1 MENASKALLMAAGVL
16 IGILVISFMML
27 LLRKGGQMSSEFDSQ
42 LSNNEL
48 LKFNSQFELYQ
59 RSDIENTFF
68 DVITVVNL
76 AYDANVSTQWQ
87 TGSGVTVQ
95 IWERGN
101 CKYSI
106 SDSNEIKKHT
116 MQEGTSGSEKD
127 IYSEIIGKYTQLK
140 NDDPAQGYQY
150 KFVCEKIDYNTAS
163 GKVNQ
168 VIFRAEER

>member
-1 MENASKALLMAAGVL
+1 MENASKAFIMAAGVL
-16 IGILVISFMML
+16 IGILIISFMML

-76 AYDANVSTQWQ
+76 AYDVNTSAQWQ
-87 TGSGVTVQ
+87 PESGVTVVVK
-95 IWERGN
+95 EGVN
-101 CKYSI
+101 EKYRI
-106 SDSNEIKKHT
+106 SDSMKIPKHT
-116 MQEGTSGSEKD
+116 MLDNSDHEKD
-127 IYSEIIGKYTQLK
+127 IYSEIIGKYTKLK

-150 KFVCEKIDYNTAS
+150 QFVCEKIDYNTAS

>member
-48 LKFNSQFELYQ
+48 LKFNSQFELYK

-76 AYDANVSTQWQ
+76 AYDVNTSTQWQ
-87 TGSGVTVQ
+87 AKSGVTVE
-95 IWERGN
+95 IREGAN
-101 CKYSI
+101 PKFYI
-106 SDSNEIKKHT
+106 SDSVKIEKHK
-116 MQEGTSGSEKD
+116 MLDASNHEKD
-127 IYSEIIGKYTQLK
+127 IYSEIIEKYTQLK
-140 NDDPAQGYQY
+140 NDDPAQGYRY
-150 KFVCEKIDYNTAS
+150 KFICEKIDYNTAS